1 MSLAAL
7 AGRTFAP
14 TEPYEVTHDRV
25 AEFAASTGGTYDGG
39 PAPVTFPIVVAFSA
53 IRDLID
59 EPSAGL
65 TLSRIVHGEQRFSYH
80 RPVRPGDV
88 LTAQLSVESVRSIGG
103 AAFIRTVTEIRD
115 QQGEQVV
122 TAWATLIHR
131 APDEPPEETSAADR
145 PGEEPDPPMPAPREA
160 P

>member
-14 TEPYEVTHDRV
+14 TEPFEVTHERL
-25 AEFAASTGGTYDGG
+25 AEFAASTGGSYDEG

-53 IRDLID
+53 IRSLLAD
-59 EPSAGL
+59 PSGGL
-65 TLSRIVHGEQRFSYH
+65 TLSRIVHGEQRFTYQ

-88 LTAQLSVESVRSIGG
+88 LTAQLSVESVRSMGG
-103 AAFIRTVTEIRD
+103 ADFIRTVTEIGD
-115 QQGEQVV
+115 AAGEQVV

-131 APDEPPEETSAADR
+131 APQIHNGETR
-145 PGEEPDPPMPAPREA
+145 
-160 P
+160 

>member
-14 TEPYEVTHDRV
+14 TEPFEVTHERV
-25 AEFAASTGGTYDGG
+25 AEFAASTGGDYDGG
-39 PAPVTFPIVVAFSA
+39 PAPATFPIVVAFAA
-53 IRDLID
+53 IRALVDD
-59 EPSAGL
+59 PGAGL
-65 TLSRIVHGEQRFSYH
+65 TLSRIVHGEQRFSYR
-80 RPVRPGDV
+80 RPVQPGDV

-103 AAFIRTVTEIRD
+103 SAFLRTVSEIRD
-115 QQGEQVV
+115 QAGEQVV

-131 APDEPPEETSAADR
+131 APEEASDGPEGTSG
-145 PGEEPDPPMPAPREA
+145 PSLPAPREA